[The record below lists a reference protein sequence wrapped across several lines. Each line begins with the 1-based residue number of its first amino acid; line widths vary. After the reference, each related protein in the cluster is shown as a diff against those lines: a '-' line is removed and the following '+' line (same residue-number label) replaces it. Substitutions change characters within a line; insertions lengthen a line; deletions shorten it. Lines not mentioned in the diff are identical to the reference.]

1 MGTASFFFEKTL
13 AGIPCPFFERME
25 MPVDGTITV
34 DHVYFKYAD
43 DSPDVLRDV
52 SLTIEGGEW
61 VTILGPNGSG
71 KSTLARLFNALI
83 LPDKGTVTSL
93 GIETADE
100 KQWPALRRQVGMVFQ
115 NPDNQLVAPTV
126 ADDVAFGL
134 ENAGIPLEE
143 MKTRVKES
151 IATFG
156 LSGLENAEPHRLSG
170 GQKQRVAI
178 AGVMALAPEII
189 IFDEATSM
197 LDPEGKREVWAA
209 MDKLRKDRTITLIS
223 ITHDVSE
230 AVKADRVIVMHEG
243 GVLAEGPPATVLGD
257 EAVMETARLKPPFPQ
272 AVAAE
277 LLKAGIDVPESILT
291 EEELIQALW
300 TST

>member
-1 MGTASFFFEKTL
+1 MDRK
-13 AGIPCPFFERME
+13 
-25 MPVDGTITV
+25 ITV

-52 SLTIEGGEW
+52 SLTIKDGEW

-83 LPDKGTVTSL
+83 LPDRGAVTSL
-93 GIETADE
+93 GIDTADE
-100 KQWPALRRQVGMVFQ
+100 KHWPALRRQVGMVFQ

-178 AGVMALAPEII
+178 AGVMALAPDVI

-209 MDKLRKDRTITLIS
+209 MDKLRKDQAITLIS

-243 GVLAEGPPATVLGD
+243 GILKEGTPASVLGD
-257 EAVMETARLKPPFPQ
+257 QEVMHTAKLKPPFPQ
-272 AVAAE
+272 TVAAE

-291 EEELIQALW
+291 EEELIKALW
-300 TST
+300 TSM

>member
-1 MGTASFFFEKTL
+1 
-13 AGIPCPFFERME
+13 